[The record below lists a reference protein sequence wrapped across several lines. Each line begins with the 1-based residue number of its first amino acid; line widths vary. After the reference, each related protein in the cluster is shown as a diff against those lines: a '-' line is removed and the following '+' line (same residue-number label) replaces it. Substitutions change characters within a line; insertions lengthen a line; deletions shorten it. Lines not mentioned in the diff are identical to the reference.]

1 MSSGRPLLLPIVTA
15 AVVAAVLVAP
25 FSRRSGDACA
35 QSAMPAEPDT
45 AYMAGE
51 TEVPLNGLTLDQT
64 KRLAAANSPA
74 ARGAVAALRSA
85 RGARMI
91 QAGVFDPTLTAAN
104 EQVSTDL
111 PVTSPFAGS
120 EIRQRSLTAGLS
132 WRSPIGTDV
141 GLSLSRVRFETNAPF
156 TTLPRERRM
165 AARAEFVQPLLRG
178 FGLAATRGELRAA
191 DREFEAARLQLAT
204 ATLDLD
210 ADVENAYWGLYAAE
224 RRLEVQRL
232 QRQRAAIFL
241 RDQSLRGRAGLVG
254 PGAVAVARTFL
265 ALQETQLIQA
275 RHAAGAAS
283 DRLSEVAGQH
293 PEPGARWHATEE
305 PPAPPVIEPLPVV
318 LGRAFAA
325 NPSLLAARADSA
337 AARHRFARA
346 AANAWPSVDA
356 FGGYGGSGLAGTGRQ
371 IVFGS
376 DTVGTDFDTG
386 FSDAWEQV
394 TGGDYPDWHFGI
406 RLTVPIGWR
415 AERGERE
422 RQRGFYERAR
432 EALRARQLA
441 LESQVRVAHRAAEG
455 GQRELEAV
463 RTLVEAAEEQAR
475 IARLEYQTG
484 RATAYDLVNLEA
496 ELAGARFQEAE
507 ARVRVALAFTELHRL
522 TTPAPGRTR

>member
-1 MSSGRPLLLPIVTA
+1 MPRRTTSTLAVALFACGLIALPQA
-15 AVVAAVLVAP
+15 RAQAP
-25 FSRRSGDACA
+25 A
-35 QSAMPAEPDT
+35 PAEPDT
-45 AYMAGE
+45 SYMAGE
-51 TEVPLNGLTLDQT
+51 IEVPLNGMSLDQT

-74 ARGAVAALRSA
+74 ARSAVAALRSA
-85 RGARMI
+85 RGARMRE
-91 QAGVFDPTLTAAN
+91 AGVFDPRLTAAS

-141 GLSLSRVRFETNAPF
+141 ALSLSRVRFETNAPF
-156 TTLPRERRM
+156 TTLPLERRM
-165 AARAEFVQPLLRG
+165 AARANFVQPLLRG
-178 FGLAATRGELRAA
+178 FGLAATRGELRAGE
-191 DREFEAARLQLAT
+191 RELEAARHRLAA

-210 ADVENAYWGLYAAE
+210 ADVENAYWSLYAAG
-224 RRLEVQRL
+224 RRLDVQRL

-241 RDQSLRGRAGLVG
+241 RDQSLRSRAGLVG
-254 PGAVAVARTFL
+254 PGAVAIARTFL

-275 RHAAGAAS
+275 RQAAGAAS
-283 DRLSEVAGQH
+283 DRLSEVVGQH
-293 PEPGARWHATEE
+293 PEAGARWHASDE
-305 PPAPPVIEPLPVV
+305 PPAPPAIEPFPVV

-325 NPSLLAARADSA
+325 HPSLLAARADSA

-356 FGGYGGSGLAGTGRQ
+356 FGGYGGSGLAGTGRR

-376 DTVGTDFDTG
+376 DTVGTNFDTG
-386 FSDAWEQV
+386 FSNAWEQV
-394 TGGDYPDWHFGI
+394 TGRDYPDWNFGI
-406 RLTVPIGWR
+406 RLTVPIGWS
-415 AERGERE
+415 ADRGERE

-432 EALRARQLA
+432 ETLRARQLA

-463 RTLVEAAEEQAR
+463 RTLVESAEEQAR

-496 ELAGARFQEAE
+496 ELAGARFQETE
-507 ARVRVALAFTELHRL
+507 ARVRIARAFTELLRL